1 MSKAFVTATARST
14 PFLPNRGIDAQ
25 NVQDAIEKLAF
36 LSYASSMAGAI
47 YTEDG
52 DVTIRIG
59 IAETSLVLP
68 SSTGRWR
75 VSVND
80 SGNLVSQMLDSS
92 DQSLITYWRFKREDG
107 TSVAA
112 EITDDGEI
120 IMANPPDY
128 VGITI
133 KNFYLKSPS
142 GHLFLLGTTNDGE
155 FYTES
160 TNRPPNPKFRV
171 ISQDDQVL
179 FSTVEHRDLAF
190 NYMPIY
196 SIDNLPAKPVSMADV
211 VPMAFIKSGSAKK
224 PIYHDGVTWRYLNT
238 DALVVHE
245 AQAAG
250 ETTDASAGA
259 PINAQSSLLIPSSV
273 GFWQLRAND
282 SGQISTTRHHTM
294 NNNDPFPQPVLVSS
308 PVGIWYVS
316 ANESGGVITQLISGA
331 YQSSQ
336 IKLSSESYHWEILA
350 DSIGELFLQRI
361 QGV

>member
-80 SGNLVSQMLDSS
+80 SGNLVSHMLDAS

-160 TNRPPNPKFRV
+160 TDRPPNPKFRV

-196 SIDNLPAKPVSMADV
+196 SISNLPAKPVSMTDV
-211 VPMAFIKSGSAKK
+211 VPMAFIKSGSARK

-238 DALVVHE
+238 DALVVHD
-245 AQAAG
+245 ALTAG
-250 ETTDASAGA
+250 LTPEMSG
-259 PINAQSSLLIPSSV
+259 QVESSLLVPSSV
-273 GFWQLRAND
+273 GFWKLHAND
-282 SGQISTTRHHTM
+282 SGQVSTTRHQTM

-316 ANESGGVITQLISGA
+316 ANESGGLVTQLISGA

-336 IKLSSESYHWEILA
+336 IKLSSESYQWEMLA
-350 DSIGELFLQRI
+350 DSIGELFLKRT
-361 QGV
+361 